1 MDIQS
6 TAIEQTSLP
15 PQAVIMQIACGA
27 MMTQALGLAA
37 KLGIADLLKDGPKSI
52 TEIAE
57 ATSTHAP
64 SLYRILRSLAGEGV
78 FRESSPKIFENTDL
92 SNVLRS
98 GVPGSLRSGTIF
110 MAEPWH
116 YNVWG
121 NMLHSVRTGET
132 AWKKT
137 HGDEVFDWF
146 AKHPEESEIFNNAMT
161 DMSASVAPAVVEA
174 YDFSGIE
181 TLADIAGGH
190 GFLLSQI
197 LKANPGIKGI
207 LFDVPP
213 VIAGADTQLRREGV
227 ADRVEKITGDFFIE
241 VPAADAYLMKHIVHD
256 WDDDRSIQIM
266 KSIYTSMKGKGKLLL
281 VEMVVPEGNLPH
293 DSKLLDLEML
303 TSPGG
308 MERTA
313 DEYREL
319 FGKAGFQL
327 SRIVPTKSP
336 FSIIEGGK
344 A

>member
-213 VIAGADTQLRREGV
+213 VIAGG
-227 ADRVEKITGDFFIE
+227 
-241 VPAADAYLMKHIVHD
+241 
-256 WDDDRSIQIM
+256 
-266 KSIYTSMKGKGKLLL
+266 
-281 VEMVVPEGNLPH
+281 
-293 DSKLLDLEML
+293 
-303 TSPGG
+303 
-308 MERTA
+308 
-313 DEYREL
+313 
-319 FGKAGFQL
+319 
-327 SRIVPTKSP
+327 
-336 FSIIEGGK
+336 
-344 A
+344 